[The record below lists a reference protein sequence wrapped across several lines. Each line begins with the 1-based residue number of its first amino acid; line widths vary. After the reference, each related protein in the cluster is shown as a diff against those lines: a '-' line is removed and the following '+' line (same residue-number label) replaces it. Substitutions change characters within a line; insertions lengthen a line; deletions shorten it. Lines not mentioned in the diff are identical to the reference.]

1 MSRKTKL
8 LTKSETYLLA
18 KSKLKS
24 LVKLLLK
31 IGVSGAAVYFVL
43 ISVDV
48 NQLLT
53 ILKEV
58 NIFYIL
64 LATVFFI
71 ASKVLSAFRLN
82 TYFQNIGLELSNRL
96 NLKLYSLGM
105 FYNLF
110 LPGGIGGDGY
120 KVYWLNKKYG
130 TKVKPLIGAT
140 LLDRIS
146 GMVALMLLAFIVFVF
161 IAEPIASN
169 SYGLSPQIEAVV
181 HLIYL
186 VIAFLFPYKYFV
198 LLGIPITYAVYYFA
212 VKKAY
217 PVFLK
222 TFRKTTLQSMGVQL
236 LQIASI
242 YFIIRALGQEVTA
255 EYYFLFLVSSVAA
268 VLPLSVGGLGIREIV
283 FMAAVIFALDKDYA
297 VAISFLFYLI
307 TMVVSFIGIIYVL
320 DSKKL
325 EEKSIQ

>member
-8 LTKSETYLLA
+8 LIKSETYLLA

-24 LVKLLLK
+24 FAKLLLK
-31 IGVSGAAVYFVL
+31 LGVSGAAVYFVL

-48 NQLLT
+48 NELLT

-64 LATVFFI
+64 LATIFFI
-71 ASKVLSAFRLN
+71 ASKVVSAYRLN
-82 TYFQNIGLELSNRL
+82 TYFKNIGLKLSNRL

-146 GMVALMLLAFIVFVF
+146 GMVALMFLGFIMFVF
-161 IAEPIASN
+161 ISNPIASDN
-169 SYGLSPQIEAVV
+169 YGLSEQIEAVV
-181 HLIYL
+181 SVISL
-186 VIAFLFPYKYFV
+186 VIEFLYPYKYFV
-198 LLGIPITYAVYYFA
+198 LLGIPLTYIAYYLG

-222 TFRKTTLQSMGVQL
+222 TFTKTTLQSMGVQL
-236 LQIASI
+236 LQIVSI

-307 TMVVSFIGIIYVL
+307 TMLVSFVGIIYVL

-325 EEKSIQ
+325 EEKSS